1 MNSQS
6 YVPDRSWSASGHSDF
21 IRELNQ
27 AIRQNPVPAAL
38 IGAGIA
44 WLFMGGRHTVLGG
57 ASRSAFRGLGHGAQ
71 QAGGAAYQGAKSV
84 GELASAGV
92 NLLAEGATQAG
103 SRAANAART
112 ATDAIGDTI
121 QQTAAATADV
131 ASSAAGRIS
140 HIGEMVQSTQS
151 NIRLSR
157 PRAPFQRH
165 VIGSLRETASPGG
178 SHWTGN
184 RGRHRSLNA
193 R

>member
-57 ASRSAFRGLGHGAQ
+57 VSRSAFRGLGHGAQ

-84 GELASAGV
+84 GRTSFRRCQLAGGGRNASWLSRRQCGPNRHKRDRRHTTTDCGSDGRCGIERGRPHIAYRRDGSINGV
-92 NLLAEGATQAG
+92 E
-103 SRAANAART
+103 
-112 ATDAIGDTI
+112 
-121 QQTAAATADV
+121 
-131 ASSAAGRIS
+131 
-140 HIGEMVQSTQS
+140 H
-151 NIRLSR
+151 RLSR
-157 PRAPFQRH
+157 SRAPFQRH